1 MKNRKSKK
9 RSYFSYLWKCL
20 AVSAV
25 FVGYTAA
32 DTVRIINQTYIADFR
47 RKRVVQ
53 FVAIYCMLLLADSVR
68 FIIPL
73 TKGQ

>member
-32 DTVRIINQTYIADFR
+32 DTVRIINQTYIADYPQKTR
-47 RKRVVQ
+47 CTVRGD
-53 FVAIYCMLLLADSVR
+53 LLYAFMDR
-68 FIIPL
+68 FC
-73 TKGQ
+73 TF